1 MTIIIII
8 NLMGCD
14 ILYYCTLVRI
24 IPMNSIIIIIMSHIF
39 PIIII
44 NHHILAST
52 IR

>member
-1 MTIIIII
+1 MTIITII

-24 IPMNSIIIIIMSHIF
+24 IPMNPIIIIMSHIF

-44 NHHILAST
+44 NQHILAST